1 MATASIQARLSQELE
16 ERDALELAF
25 TEGMAYLGGLRSRM

>member
-1 MATASIQARLSQELE
+1 MATASIQTRLSQELE

-25 TEGMAYLGGLRSRM
+25 TEGMAVEMSLRTGR